1 MQKVMM
7 EDTLILVNARFA
19 PMLYFVDNL
28 IGRDLPI
35 SIFLE
40 SVWDRV

>member
-7 EDTLILVNARFA
+7 EDTFILVNAR
-19 PMLYFVDNL
+19 LNFVDNL

-40 SVWDRV
+40 SVWDGV